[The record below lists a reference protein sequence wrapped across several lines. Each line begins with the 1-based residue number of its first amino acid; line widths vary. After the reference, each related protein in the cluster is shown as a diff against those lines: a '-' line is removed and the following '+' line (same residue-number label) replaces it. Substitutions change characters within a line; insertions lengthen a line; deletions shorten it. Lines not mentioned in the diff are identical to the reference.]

1 MFPTTEKSSD
11 LPGDGR
17 VGKGYYTEVITDI
30 RSIRKSHLVRI
41 FYLASLSGRFFR
53 TSQQILSNYYEVK

>member
-17 VGKGYYTEVITDI
+17 VGKGYYTVGKEEV
-30 RSIRKSHLVRI
+30 R
-41 FYLASLSGRFFR
+41 
-53 TSQQILSNYYEVK
+53 